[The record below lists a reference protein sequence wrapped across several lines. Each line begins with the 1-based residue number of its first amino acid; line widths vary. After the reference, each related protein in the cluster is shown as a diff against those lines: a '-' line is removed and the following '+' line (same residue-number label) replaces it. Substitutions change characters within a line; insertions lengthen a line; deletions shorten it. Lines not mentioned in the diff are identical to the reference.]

1 MGKKLIITGAYG
13 FLGSYVKKRFL
24 KGGYRETDL
33 FCPRHKNYNL
43 TRLEDV
49 RRMYNDFKAEQ
60 VLHIAADIG
69 GIGYSKNNPGR
80 QYYNNTLMNTFV
92 LDEAMK
98 AGIKKFLGIGSVC
111 AYPKF
116 APIPFQ
122 EDDLWN
128 GYPEESNAAY
138 GLTKKMMLEQSKA
151 YRQQYGFNAIHLVQV
166 NLYGPGD
173 NFDLENSHVIP
184 ATIRKIDEAKEKGI
198 SEVVMW
204 GDGTPTREFLF
215 VEDSAEA
222 IFQAMQHYDKP
233 DPVNI
238 GTGTDIS
245 IQNLVKLIGQLMDYS
260 GDFLWDT
267 TKPNGQPKRRLDVTR
282 AEKEFGFKTKVDFT
296 EGLKKT
302 IEWYYA
308 NIKKNNERG

>member
-98 AGIKKFLGIGSVC
+98 AGVKKFLGIGSVC

-238 GTGTDIS
+238 GSGTDIS

-260 GDFLWDT
+260 GDFIWDT
-267 TKPNGQPKRRLDVTR
+267 TKPNGQPKRRLDVSR
-282 AEKEFGFKTKVDFT
+282 AQKEFGFQTKVDFT

-302 IEWYYA
+302 IEWYYD

>member
-1 MGKKLIITGAYG
+1 MSKKLIITGAHG
-13 FLGSYVKKRFL
+13 FLGSHVKKRFL
-24 KGGYRETDL
+24 EGGYRETDL
-33 FCPRHKNYNL
+33 FCPRSKHYNL

-49 RRMYNDFKAEQ
+49 QRMYNDFKTEQ

-69 GIGYSKNNPGR
+69 GIGYSKKNPGR
-80 QYYNNTLMNTFV
+80 QFYNNILMNTFV

-98 AGIKKFLGIGSVC
+98 AGADKFLGIGTVC

-116 APIPFQ
+116 TPIPFQ
-122 EDDLWN
+122 ENDLWN
-128 GYPEESNAAY
+128 GYPEETNAAY
-138 GLTKKMMLEQSKA
+138 GLSKKMMLEQSKA
-151 YRQQYGFNAIHLVQV
+151 YRQQYGFNAIHLLLI

-173 NFDLENSHVIP
+173 DFDLENSHVIP

-198 SEVVMW
+198 SEVIMW

-215 VEDSAEA
+215 VEDAAEA
-222 IFQAMQHYDKP
+222 IFQAMQQYDKP

-238 GTGTDIS
+238 GCGTDIS
-245 IQNLVKLIGQLMDYS
+245 IKNLVEQIAQLMDFS
-260 GDFLWDT
+260 GEILWDT
-267 TKPNGQPKRRLDVTR
+267 TKPNGQPERRLDVSR
-282 AEKEFGFKTKVDFT
+282 AKEAFGFQTKVDFT

-308 NIKKNNERG
+308 HRKDK